1 MSDLS
6 TDSMKIRVISL
17 SREHPQRVV
26 ESISGVPQSTISDFL
41 SRRTYKSWW
50 KRWDA
55 KEGEGVDQQKS
66 SWWPTE
72 AWFVGQEAEQLRQEF
87 REEDE
92 DEVDDL
98 DIYCD
103 ELFPSYA
110 YEDEVSTEDKIDFIK
125 DTFSYQDSFRDY
137 PLVNEDFEGV
147 EMTYECGY
155 GKVSVSIKQGD
166 LCLQE
171 LVDNVIRPLLL
182 GATYSVENVNEVLG
196 EPS

>member
-6 TDSMKIRVISL
+6 SDSMKIRVISL

-55 KEGEGVDQQKS
+55 KEGEGMNEGENEESELYHTLVD
-66 SWWPTE
+66 
-72 AWFVGQEAEQLRQEF
+72 
-87 REEDE
+87 EEDE
-92 DEVDDL
+92 L

-103 ELFPSYA
+103 DLFPSYA
-110 YEDEVSTEDKIDFIK
+110 YEDEVSIEDKVAFIK
-125 DTFSYQDSFRDY
+125 ETFSEPPYSRDY
-137 PLVNEDFEGV
+137 PLVDEDFEGV

-166 LCLQE
+166 LSIQE